1 MAAKRPEI
9 VAATIDKI
17 ILIEETTEEIENGSL
32 IEMSVTERM
41 TGTTEKDR
49 VEDDLGREVMK
60 RDIPRSIARVVT
72 VWNLVDH
79 RSTIV
84 MLAPPML
91 LSKPIKETMLLQT
104 TTKIMVPVADINQE
118 KLEVVTHHQ

>member
-41 TGTTEKDR
+41 TGTTEKDPA
-49 VEDDLGREVMK
+49 EDDLGREVMK

>member
-17 ILIEETTEEIENGSL
+17 ILIEETTEAIENGSL

-49 VEDDLGREVMK
+49 AEDDLGREVMK

-84 MLAPPML
+84 MPAPPML